1 VDVKVR
7 VGVGTGT
14 LCSSGDELR
23 ALVADL
29 EELRFDS
36 LWLADLLSLPG
47 DDPVT
52 GLAFAAGAVPKL
64 KMGTTMVL
72 PGRNPIRLAKQVA
85 TLDRL
90 SGGRLLLTFVFGLRL
105 PAELTALGIDEGG
118 RAAQVD
124 EVLPLL
130 RRLWSEDAV
139 DHHGGR
145 YRFTDVTVEPKPV
158 QQPLD
163 VWLGGTVASSLRR
176 AGRLADGWLPSL
188 CTPAEARS
196 GRRLIEEA
204 ATEAGRSIDPEHFG
218 VSIGYLRGED
228 PPSLGRLARRRSEA
242 EMAELVPRD
251 LEALRVL
258 MERYL
263 EVGFSKFVVRPLVPP
278 ASWRAELEE
287 LAETVL
293 VLQV

>member
-1 VDVKVR
+1 VKVR

-23 ALVADL
+23 SLVGDL

-47 DDPVT
+47 DDPLT
-52 GLAFAAGAVPKL
+52 GLAFAAGAVTKL
-64 KMGTTMVL
+64 KIGTTMVL
-72 PGRNPIRLAKQVA
+72 PGRNPVRLAKQVA

-118 RAAQVD
+118 RGKLVD

-130 RRLWSEDAV
+130 RRLWSEDGV
-139 DHHGGR
+139 DHHGDT
-145 YRFTDVTVEPKPV
+145 YRFSEVTVEPKPV

-163 VWLGGTVASSLRR
+163 VWLGGTVPSSLRR

-188 CTPAEARS
+188 CTPAEAQS

-204 ATEAGRSIDPEHFG
+204 ATGAGRSIDPEHYG
-218 VSIGYLRGED
+218 VSIGYLRGGD
-228 PPSLGRLARRRSEA
+228 PSPLGRLARRRSEA

-251 LEALRVL
+251 LKALRLL
-258 MERYL
+258 MERYV

-278 ASWRAELEE
+278 ASWRAELED
-287 LAETVL
+287 LAESVL